1 MPLSGRPEAVIN
13 LSVPCFRLESQSSDW
28 YLCKDDEFETAA
40 SVPTSISPWR
50 DMLTLNSGKDHHLE
64 FPVCLSLSYCIY

>member
-13 LSVPCFRLESQSSDW
+13 LSMPCFRLESQSSYL

-40 SVPTSISPWR
+40 TVPASISPWC
-50 DMLTLNSGKDHHLE
+50 DMFMLNNGKNHHLE